1 MNLSIVIVSWNTQ
14 RLLSLCLH
22 SIQNATKSETLADVE
37 VIVVDNVSSDG
48 SAEMV
53 RQHFPWV
60 HLIQSPEN
68 LGFARANNLAIRQST
83 GRYVLLLNPD
93 TEVLSGAIEALLEF
107 METHPEVG
115 AAGSR
120 LLNPDGTLQPSCFPA
135 PTLTRE
141 LWRLLHL
148 DRVYPYGTYR
158 MFAWSTTV
166 PKAVDIV
173 QGASLIVRRSV
184 LDHVGIL
191 DEDYFIYT
199 EEVDLCYRIR
209 RAGWSIFWVPSAQV
223 IHYGGQST
231 QQVAAEMFLQLY
243 QSKLVYFRKHHGRW
257 GAMLYKLILFIV
269 GVARLLLS
277 PLARLEGDSSRQHH
291 EALAK
296 NYRQLLSALPQM

>member
-14 RLLSLCLH
+14 KLLAQCLH
-22 SIQNATKSETLADVE
+22 SIQRAAQPETLANSE
-37 VIVVDNVSSDG
+37 VFVVDNVSNDG

-53 RQHFPWV
+53 RQQFPWV
-60 HLIQSPEN
+60 RLIQSTEN

-93 TEVLSGAIEALLEF
+93 TEVLPGAFETLLEF
-107 METHPEVG
+107 MEAHLEVG

-148 DRVYPYGTYR
+148 DRIYVYGTYD
-158 MFAWSTTV
+158 MATWSTTM
-166 PKAVDIV
+166 PKEVDNV

-184 LDHVGIL
+184 LDQVGIL

-199 EEVDLCYRIR
+199 EKVDLCYRIR
-209 RAGWSIFWVPSAQV
+209 QAGWPIFWVPSARV

-243 QSKLVYFRKHHGRW
+243 QSKLVYFRKHHGLL
-257 GAMLYKLILFIV
+257 GAKLYKLILFTV
-269 GVARLLLS
+269 GLARLLLS
-277 PLARLEGDSSRQHH
+277 PLTRLERGSNRQQH

-296 NYRQLLSALPQM
+296 NYRQLLHALPQM